1 MTTVSKIME
10 HVHKG
15 TIGTVYSLLDGEYEL
30 IEAEILDKSELLNKK
45 IKDVDLPKLIRI
57 GAVVRK
63 DKVIIPRSDF
73 TFEKKRFNCFF
84 SEKRTIKRSR
94 KYF

>member
-73 TFEKKRFNCFF
+73 TFEKRFNCFF